1 MQDILIKNG
10 EALIFK
16 NNDVT
21 IEKKEVL
28 IKNGKI
34 NKISEQI
41 KDVELQNTYVIDAKN
56 HIIMPGLINTHAH
69 IPMSIFR
76 ETTEGC
82 KLYEWLQEKIWPIE
96 DKLTRDDIYW
106 ASMLSYIEMISTGTT
121 CINDQYFMPE
131 QIRQAAY
138 DCKIRAVITRPI
150 VDIGSDL
157 QEKVK
162 EFKDFYESRDANND
176 LITYSVA
183 PHSLYTCTDKALKVC
198 ADLAKEYNLPIHT
211 HFLESIDEIEDIK
224 NKHGKSAIEVL
235 QEYFSDIHLILAH
248 CVKLSDDDIKVLKTM
263 DCGIAHN
270 PISNLRLGCKIA
282 DTTKY
287 LQNNINVALGTDGQ
301 GSGSNLDMFE
311 AMRVACLIQGGIH
324 ENEPRITAKDAIYMA
339 TINGAKLLGLESKI
353 GSIEEGKD
361 ADLILVNVE
370 ESLENITM
378 LPNLNKIANLVYN
391 TSGKNVDT
399 TIVKGNILM
408 ENRHIKNIDVNEVI
422 NKCKQILQRFLTCW
436 SSRNHALKKYYIT
449 NARIRAFLILASF
462 N

>member
-10 EALIFK
+10 EVLIFK
-16 NNDVT
+16 NDDIV
-21 IEKKEVL
+21 IEKKDVL

-34 NKISEQI
+34 DKISEQI
-41 KDVELQNTYVIDAKN
+41 KDIDPQNTHIIDAKD
-56 HIIMPGLINTHAH
+56 HIVMPGLINTHAH

-96 DKLTRDDIYW
+96 DKLTKDDIYW

-138 DCKIRAVITRPI
+138 DCKVRAVLTRPI
-150 VDIGSDL
+150 LDIGADL

-162 EFKDFYESRDANND
+162 EFKDFYESRDDSND
-176 LITYSVA
+176 LITYTVA
-183 PHSLYTCTDKALKVC
+183 PHSLYTCTDKALEVC

-224 NKHGKSAIEVL
+224 NKHNKTAVELL
-235 QEYFSDIHLILAH
+235 QKYFSDVHLILAH
-248 CVKLSDDDIKVLKTM
+248 CVKLNDDDIQALKNM

-311 AMRVACLIQGGIH
+311 AMRVACLMQGGIH
-324 ENEPRITAKDAIYMA
+324 ENEPRITAKDAIRMA
-339 TINGAKLLGLESKI
+339 TINGAKLLGLEEKV

-361 ADLILVNVE
+361 ADLILVNIE
-370 ESLENITM
+370 ENLENITM

-399 TIVKGNILM
+399 TIIKGNILM
-408 ENRHIKNIDVNEVI
+408 ENRQIKNIDVKQVI
-422 NKCKQILQRFLTCW
+422 NKCRFLDTSC
-436 SSRNHALKKYYIT
+436 
-449 NARIRAFLILASF
+449 
-462 N
+462 